1 MFITIIVF
9 LLVLSVLVF
18 AHEWG
23 HFWTARR
30 LKIRAEEFGLGFP
43 PRVFG
48 WQVIRGK
55 KLEKLDEIET
65 VEIKTEEIPTGNEN
79 LEVIRETIIDEKREI
94 DVIKPYKRWRFIR
107 GNRELTDEDA
117 RFGTV
122 YSLNWI
128 PIGGFVK
135 IKGEN
140 GEHGHEKDSFSSR
153 PIWQRLLVLVAGVL
167 MNVVLAFFLF
177 ALVFSIGMPQVTDGP
192 NGRIQ
197 IEQVAEKSPAQA
209 AGVLAG
215 DIIVSLDQQNFSD
228 ITAIQ
233 DYVNS
238 RNGQKIIVELQRGKT
253 VVIKEVTPQIE
264 GNSENRA
271 VMGVSLDKTEMVRY
285 PWYQAIWQAAKY
297 TISII
302 GMIAVAFYELIRDL
316 IMGQN
321 VGDAVGGPVRIA
333 QMTGQVANI
342 GFVYLLNFVALL
354 SLNLAIIN
362 ILPFPPLDGGRVLF
376 LAIESIRRKP
386 VKKEVETVLNN
397 IGFLLLMALLVWVT
411 FKDIL
416 NIFH

>member
-1 MFITIIVF
+1 MFITIIIF

-55 KLEKLDEIET
+55 KLEKIDE
-65 VEIKTEEIPTGNEN
+65 VEIVEVKTEELPTGDEN
-79 LEVIRETIIDEKREI
+79 LEVIRETIIDEKKEI
-94 DVIKPYKRWRFIR
+94 DILKTYKRWRFIK

-135 IKGEN
+135 IKGED
-140 GEHGHEKDSFSSR
+140 GEHRHEKDSFSGR
-153 PIWQRLLVLVAGVL
+153 PIWQRLLVLVAGVS
-167 MNVVLAFFLF
+167 MNIILAFGLF
-177 ALVFSIGMPQVTDGP
+177 ALVFMIGMPQVTDSP

-197 IEQVAEKSPAQA
+197 IEQVTEKSPAQV

-215 DIIVSLDQQNFSD
+215 DVILSLDQQKFSD
-228 ITAIQ
+228 ITAVQ

-238 RNGQKIIVELQRGKT
+238 RNGQKIVVELQRGSNR
-253 VVIKEVTPQIE
+253 INKEVIPQVE
-264 GNSENRA
+264 SDSQNRA

-297 TISII
+297 TVSILGAI
-302 GMIAVAFYELIRDL
+302 IVAFYELIKDL
-316 IMGQN
+316 LMGHN

-354 SLNLAIIN
+354 SLNLAVIN

-386 VKKEVETVLNN
+386 VKKEVETILNN